1 MNATSPTED
10 FFNSFIGSTPG
21 WTLLVMFA
29 MAAIF
34 VWSFFRNFTP
44 QYVRSAPTIFTTLG
58 IFFTFVGISLAL
70 FSFNTKDLQNSLP
83 AFLSGMKTAFY
94 ISILGV
100 LFSLAIKVRYAL
112 YGIPKKFRA
121 EEPDPG
127 QELVRHHLTLHGLLS
142 GGETPEERLPLSVL
156 MAGMR
161 KETREGLKAIEE
173 TLEEYLSK
181 MTENSSRALLD
192 ALQNVV
198 KSFEARLNEST
209 TSSMLELS
217 QAVKEIVSWQE
228 GYREAMP
235 RITAE
240 LAKIDNPM
248 EKIGESMRAYAG
260 QAEIFQQFFE
270 RQGSVLLKMDNERQR
285 VEKALS
291 AFMKM
296 MEIQEKTLP
305 EMERSLREFVSKVSS
320 GVDGEGMKI
329 LGQIEK
335 NSEALTQSLDKN
347 RADFERALQRE
358 LTLSIK
364 GLGEQLGALSEK
376 FVQDYTPL
384 TERLQGV
391 LKIAEQAGR

>member
-1 MNATSPTED
+1 MTATSPTED
-10 FFNSFIGSTPG
+10 FFNRFIGSTPG
-21 WTLLVMFA
+21 WTLFVMALMTAFF
-29 MAAIF
+29 I
-34 VWSFFRNFTP
+34 WSFFWKFSPR
-44 QYVRSAPTIFTTLG
+44 YVRSAPTIFTTLG

-83 AFLSGMKTAFY
+83 DFLAGMKTAFY

-100 LFSLAIKVRYAL
+100 LFSLAIKIRYASL
-112 YGIPKKFRA
+112 GVPKRFR
-121 EEPDPG
+121 EEESDPG

-161 KETREGLKAIEE
+161 KETREGLEAIGQ
-173 TLEEYLSK
+173 TLEQYLSK
-181 MTENSSRALLD
+181 MAENNSRALVE

-198 KSFEARLNEST
+198 KNFETRLNEST
-209 TSSMLELS
+209 ASSMKELS
-217 QAVKEIVSWQE
+217 LAVKEIVSWQA

-240 LAKIDNPM
+240 LVKISEPM

-260 QAEIFQQFFE
+260 QAELFRQFFE
-270 RQGSVLLKMDNERQR
+270 RQGEVLLKMDNERDR
-285 VEKALS
+285 VEKALT
-291 AFMKM
+291 AFMRM
-296 MEIQEKTLP
+296 MEGQEKALP
-305 EMERSLREFVSKVSS
+305 EMEKSLREFVASVSG
-320 GVDGEGMKI
+320 GVDAEGMKI
-329 LGQIEK
+329 LSQIEK
-335 NSEALTQSLDKN
+335 NSEALTQSLDRN

-376 FVQDYTPL
+376 FVQDYAPL
-384 TERLQGV
+384 TERLQSV

>member
-34 VWSFFRNFTP
+34 VWSFFRKFTP

-100 LFSLAIKVRYAL
+100 LFSLAIKVRYAI

-161 KETREGLKAIEE
+161 KETREGLEAIGQ
-173 TLEEYLSK
+173 TLEQYLSK
-181 MTENSSRALLD
+181 MAENNSRALVE

-198 KSFEARLNEST
+198 KNFETRLNEST
-209 TSSMLELS
+209 ASSMKELS
-217 QAVKEIVSWQE
+217 LAVKEIVSWQA

-240 LAKIDNPM
+240 LVKISEPM

-260 QAEIFQQFFE
+260 QAELFRQFFE
-270 RQGSVLLKMDNERQR
+270 RQGEVLLKMDNERDR
-285 VEKALS
+285 VEKALT
-291 AFMKM
+291 AFMRM
-296 MEIQEKTLP
+296 MEGQEKALP
-305 EMERSLREFVSKVSS
+305 EMEKSLREFVASVSG
-320 GVDGEGMKI
+320 GVDAEGMKI
-329 LGQIEK
+329 LSQIEK
-335 NSEALTQSLDKN
+335 NSEALTQSLDRN

-376 FVQDYTPL
+376 FVQDYAPL
-384 TERLQGV
+384 TERLQSV

>member
-34 VWSFFRNFTP
+34 VWSFFRKFTP

-100 LFSLAIKVRYAL
+100 LFSLAIKVRYAI

-173 TLEEYLSK
+173 TLEQYLSK
-181 MTENSSRALLD
+181 MTENNSRALLE

-198 KSFEARLNEST
+198 KSFESRLNEST
-209 TSSMLELS
+209 ASTMKELS
-217 QAVKEIVSWQE
+217 LAVKEIVSWQE

-240 LAKIDNPM
+240 LAKIANPM

-296 MEIQEKTLP
+296 MEIQEKSLP

-384 TERLQGV
+384 TERLQNV

>member
-1 MNATSPTED
+1 MTATSPTED
-10 FFNSFIGSTPG
+10 FFNRFIGSTPG
-21 WTLLVMFA
+21 WTLFVMALMTAFF
-29 MAAIF
+29 I
-34 VWSFFRNFTP
+34 WSFFWKFSPR
-44 QYVRSAPTIFTTLG
+44 YVRSAPTIFTTLG

-83 AFLSGMKTAFY
+83 DFLAGMKTAFY

-161 KETREGLKAIEE
+161 KETREGLEAIGQ
-173 TLEEYLSK
+173 TLEQYLSK
-181 MTENSSRALLD
+181 MAENNSRALVE

-198 KSFEARLNEST
+198 KNFETRLNEST
-209 TSSMLELS
+209 VSRMKDLAL
-217 QAVKEIVSWQE
+217 AVKEIVSWQE
-228 GYREAMP
+228 GYRQAMP

-240 LAKIDNPM
+240 LVKISEPM

-260 QAEIFQQFFE
+260 QAELFRQFFE
-270 RQGSVLLKMDNERQR
+270 RQGEVLLKMDNERDR
-285 VEKALS
+285 VEKALT
-291 AFMKM
+291 AFMRM
-296 MEIQEKTLP
+296 MEGQEKALP
-305 EMERSLREFVSKVSS
+305 EMEKSLREFVASVSG
-320 GVDGEGMKI
+320 GVDAEGMKI
-329 LGQIEK
+329 LSQIEK
-335 NSEALTQSLDKN
+335 NSEALTQSLDRN

-376 FVQDYTPL
+376 FVQDYAPL
-384 TERLQGV
+384 TERLQSV